1 MEKIKVT
8 ARNKKNLVKNI
19 LSRERAIIVN
29 SIKATEEILRNYEAK
44 NSMKSSKFYKKYLNG
59 EMGDAEDF
67 MLWAAQIQSLER
79 LKADLNDLDGVKVV
93 D

>member
-8 ARNKKNLVKNI
+8 GKNKKNLVKNI
-19 LSRERAIIVN
+19 LLRERAIIIN
-29 SIKATEEILRNYEAK
+29 SMKATEEVLRNYETK
-44 NSMKSSKFYKKYLNG
+44 NGMKSSKFYKKYLNG

-79 LKADLNDLDGVKVV
+79 LKSDINDLDGVKVV